1 MIDQKLINRFNEL
14 AAISKQSALTIE
26 EENERKLL
34 RNEYLKQFK
43 AGFRQQLDGVKV
55 VDAKGNDVTPKKK
68 RRRLI

>member
-1 MIDQKLINRFNEL
+1 MIDQKLINRINEL
-14 AAISKQSALTIE
+14 AAISKQRALTIE

-43 AGFRQQLDGVKV
+43 AGLKQQLDGVKV

-68 RRRLI
+68 GDA